1 MVVKSGGGSQTLVD
15 GVGIGLGVGSG
26 LWPLVC
32 CSRLW
37 AISNKG
43 KNKNN
48 ASSAQPR
55 VWPAREAAREELRQ
69 SLACKSKNVL
79 VVSHVLPELLGSL
92 LVQAPSR

>member
-1 MVVKSGGGSQTLVD
+1 MVVKNGGRSQNLVD

-48 ASSAQPR
+48 APSVQPR
-55 VWPAREAAREELRQ
+55 VWSARETAREELRQ
-69 SLACKSKNVL
+69 SLGCQS
-79 VVSHVLPELLGSL
+79 
-92 LVQAPSR
+92 